1 MTYYIRTGDKV
12 SLPFIIPGWV
22 KILFTLFA
30 CYFVWIT
37 VEFVKVYYL
46 IPEIVRIE
54 SEALAKYEVA
64 ESLETMGI
72 EIDQTT
78 DRVAAIQELI
88 TEETAK

>member
-12 SLPFIIPGWV
+12 SQPFNIPGWV
-22 KILFTLFA
+22 KILITGFA

-37 VEFVKVYYL
+37 VEFVKIYFL

-54 SEALAKYEVA
+54 SKALAKYEVA
-64 ESLETMGI
+64 ESLETMGV
-72 EIDQTT
+72 EINLTT

-88 TEETAK
+88 TEEIAK